1 MDQLRSVVNLYL
13 VGDSSWTSSSQLCLQ
28 QFLPFLLCLRQML
41 VYSSGASLA
50 RVGFPTGSSRRRAI
64 RFASVLLAST
74 SPEVVHIRMV

>member
-13 VGDSSWTSSSQLCLQ
+13 AAVVGKCWQ
-28 QFLPFLLCLRQML
+28 QFLPLLLCLRQML

-50 RVGFPTGSSRRRAI
+50 RVGFPTGSSRRRAF

>member
-13 VGDSSWTSSSQLCLQ
+13 TAVVGKCWQ
-28 QFLPFLLCLRQML
+28 QFLPLLLCLRQML